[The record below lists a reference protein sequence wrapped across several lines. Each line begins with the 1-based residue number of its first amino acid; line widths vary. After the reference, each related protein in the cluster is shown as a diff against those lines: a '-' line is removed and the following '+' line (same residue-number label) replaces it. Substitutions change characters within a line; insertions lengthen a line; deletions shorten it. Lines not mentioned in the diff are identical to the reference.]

1 MADTGTLYVVAT
13 PIGNLGD
20 ISRRAIDVLGSVS
33 KIAAEDTRHS
43 KKLMQ
48 AIGVATPLMSYH
60 EFSGK
65 AVSSKIIAALQSG
78 DSVALISDAGTPLIS
93 DPGYKLVCQA
103 RALGLRVIP
112 IPGASAVIAAL
123 SVAGLPTDKFIF
135 EGFLPNKSGAR
146 QARLQALAAEPRSLV
161 FYESPHRIVE
171 SIADMQQIFGPERM
185 VFVAREISKKFESH
199 FLGTAV
205 DCLAWLQQDDNQ
217 RKGEFVVI
225 VARCDELEV
234 EARKLQQAVE
244 LVKSLRRELSMK
256 RAVAIASEYTGAR
269 KNQLYSAILED
280 L

>member
-1 MADTGTLYVVAT
+1 MADKGTLYVVAT

-20 ISRRAIDVLGSVS
+20 ISRRAIEILGFVS

-48 AIGVATPLMSYH
+48 SIGVATPLLSYH

-78 DSVALISDAGTPLIS
+78 ESVALISDAGTPLIS

-112 IPGASAVIAAL
+112 IPGACAVTAAL

-135 EGFLPNKSGAR
+135 EGFLPNKSAAR
-146 QARLQALAAEPRSLV
+146 RARLQALAAESRSLV

-171 SIADMQQIFGPERM
+171 SIGDMQQIFGLDRLL
-185 VFVAREISKKFESH
+185 FVAREISKKFETH
-199 FLGTAV
+199 FLGTSL
-205 DCLAWLQQDDNQ
+205 DCLTLLQQDSNQ
-217 RKGEFVVI
+217 RKGEFVI
-225 VARCDELEV
+225 IAAPCDELEV

-244 LVKSLRRELSMK
+244 LVKTLRRDISMK

-269 KNQLYSAILED
+269 KNQLYSAALED
-280 L
+280 

>member
-1 MADTGTLYVVAT
+1 MADKGTLYVVAT

-20 ISRRAIDVLGSVS
+20 ISRRAIEILGFVS

-48 AIGVATPLMSYH
+48 SIGVATPLLSYH

-78 DSVALISDAGTPLIS
+78 ESVALISDAGTPLIS

-112 IPGASAVIAAL
+112 IPGACAVTAAL

-135 EGFLPNKSGAR
+135 EGFLPNKSAAR
-146 QARLQALAAEPRSLV
+146 RARLQALAAESRSLV
-161 FYESPHRIVE
+161 FYESPHRIEE
-171 SIADMQQIFGPERM
+171 SISDMQQIFGLDRLL
-185 VFVAREISKKFESH
+185 FVAREISKKFETH
-199 FLGTAV
+199 FLGTSL
-205 DCLAWLQQDDNQ
+205 DCLAWLQQDSNQ
-217 RKGEFVVI
+217 RKGEFVI
-225 VARCDELEV
+225 IAAPCDELEV
-234 EARKLQQAVE
+234 EARKLQQDVE
-244 LVKSLRRELSMK
+244 LVKTLRRDISMK

-269 KNQLYSAILED
+269 KNQLYSAALED
-280 L
+280 

>member
-1 MADTGTLYVVAT
+1 MADKGTLYVVAT

-20 ISRRAIDVLGSVS
+20 ISRRAIEILGFVS

-48 AIGVATPLMSYH
+48 SIGVATPLLSYH

-78 DSVALISDAGTPLIS
+78 ESVALISDAGTPLIS

-112 IPGASAVIAAL
+112 IPGACAVTAAL

-135 EGFLPNKSGAR
+135 EGFLPNKSAAR
-146 QARLQALAAEPRSLV
+146 RARLQALAAESRSLV

-171 SIADMQQIFGPERM
+171 SIGDMQQIFGLDR
-185 VFVAREISKKFESH
+185 VLFVAREISKKFETH
-199 FLGTAV
+199 FLGTSL
-205 DCLAWLQQDDNQ
+205 DCLAWLQQDSNQ
-217 RKGEFVVI
+217 RKGEFVI
-225 VARCDELEV
+225 IAAPCDELEV

-244 LVKSLRRELSMK
+244 LVKTLRRDISMK

-269 KNQLYSAILED
+269 KNQLYSAALED
-280 L
+280 

>member
-1 MADTGTLYVVAT
+1 MADKGTLYVVAT

-20 ISRRAIDVLGSVS
+20 ISRRAIEILEFVS

-48 AIGVATPLMSYH
+48 SIGVATPLLSYH

-78 DSVALISDAGTPLIS
+78 ESVALISDAGTPLIS

-112 IPGASAVIAAL
+112 IPGACAVTAAL

-135 EGFLPNKSGAR
+135 EGFLPNKSAAR
-146 QARLQALAAEPRSLV
+146 RARLQALAAESRSLV

-171 SIADMQQIFGPERM
+171 SIGDMQQIFGLDRLL
-185 VFVAREISKKFESH
+185 FVAREISKKFETH
-199 FLGTAV
+199 FLGTSL
-205 DCLAWLQQDDNQ
+205 DCLAWLQQDSNQ
-217 RKGEFVVI
+217 RKGEFVI
-225 VARCDELEV
+225 IAAPCDELEV
-234 EARKLQQAVE
+234 EARNLQQAVE
-244 LVKSLRRELSMK
+244 LVKTLRRDISMK

-269 KNQLYSAILED
+269 KNQLYSAALED
-280 L
+280 